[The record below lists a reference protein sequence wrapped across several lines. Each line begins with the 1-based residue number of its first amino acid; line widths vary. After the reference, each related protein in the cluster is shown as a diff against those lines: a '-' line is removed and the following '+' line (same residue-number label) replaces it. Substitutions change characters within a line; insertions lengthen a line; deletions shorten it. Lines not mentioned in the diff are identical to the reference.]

1 MFSINDTQESSEQ
14 IEIQVPN
21 YSEVGHK
28 HEISDVNGLQDI
40 INDLQERISKL
51 ESSKAAQGLTS
62 ESSNDEQKAFSKIN
76 A

>member
-28 HEISDVNGLQDI
+28 HEISDVNRLQDI

-51 ESSKAAQGLTS
+51 ENNEVVRGLTS
-62 ESSNDEQKAFSKIN
+62 ETSNEEQKSFLQK
-76 A
+76 

>member
-40 INDLQERISKL
+40 INDLQERINKL
-51 ESSKAAQGLTS
+51 ENNEVVRGLTS
-62 ESSNDEQKAFSKIN
+62 ETSNEEQK
-76 A
+76 

>member
-21 YSEVGHK
+21 YSEVGHT
-28 HEISDVNGLQDI
+28 HEISDVKGLQDI

-51 ESSKAAQGLTS
+51 ESS
-62 ESSNDEQKAFSKIN
+62 NDEQK
-76 A
+76 

>member
-51 ESSKAAQGLTS
+51 ENNEVVRGLTS
-62 ESSNDEQKAFSKIN
+62 ETSNEEQK
-76 A
+76 

>member
-1 MFSINDTQESSEQ
+1 MISLFFLYKMFSINDTQESSEQ

-51 ESSKAAQGLTS
+51 ESS
-62 ESSNDEQKAFSKIN
+62 NDEQKSFLQK
-76 A
+76 